1 MEFIRLLSGALVSLS
16 LFSSKSE
23 VAFPKTKKVEDFY
36 YRPREQAETLEYMYK
51 LEIIRRIP
59 SLNRRRKDTFSES
72 GDLSH
77 LEDDPSI
84 ETFVAR
90 CDIREE
96 KDLPFCYRYFE
107 NSKDFCM
114 FRWENKKLNKL
125 MVFRFKKSEKN
136 ENVVF
141 HKMKDLW

>member
-1 MEFIRLLSGALVSLS
+1 
-16 LFSSKSE
+16 
-23 VAFPKTKKVEDFY
+23 
-36 YRPREQAETLEYMYK
+36 MYK
-51 LEIIRRIP
+51 LEIIRKIP

-77 LEDDPSI
+77 LEDDSSI

-90 CDIREE
+90 CGIREE
-96 KDLPFCYRYFE
+96 EDLPFCYRYFE
-107 NSKDFCM
+107 NSKDLCM